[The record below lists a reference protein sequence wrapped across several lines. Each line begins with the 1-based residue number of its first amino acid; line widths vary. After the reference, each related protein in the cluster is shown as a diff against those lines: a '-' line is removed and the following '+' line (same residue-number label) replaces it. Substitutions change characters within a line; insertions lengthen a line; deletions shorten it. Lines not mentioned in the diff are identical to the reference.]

1 MSLDPYRVPKHVA
14 VIMDGN
20 GRWAELKGEPRVFGH
35 RKGTDA
41 TRAVV
46 RNCDDYGVQYLTL
59 YVFSTE
65 NWKRPPH
72 EVDFLMKLVS
82 DMIDS
87 EVPDMMKNNVKLKVL
102 GQMNSLP
109 EYAQQKLI
117 DGMEK
122 TKNNTGLNLQLAIN
136 YGGRSE
142 IAEAVKQIASKVK
155 SGDLEVDQIDEET
168 ISANMFLPEV
178 PDPELLIRTGGE
190 FRVSNYLLWQI
201 AYSEIFVSEKL
212 WPDFDKEELFNALE
226 FYQNRQRR
234 FGGIKADDE

>member
-1 MSLDPYRVPKHVA
+1 MSLDPNRVPKHVA

-87 EVPDMMKNNVKLKVL
+87 EVPDMMENNVKLKVL
-102 GQMNSLP
+102 GQMDSLP

-155 SGDLEVDQIDEET
+155 SGDLEVDQINEET
-168 ISANMFLPEV
+168 ISANMFLPEI

-201 AYSEIFVSEKL
+201 AYSEIFVSQKL

-234 FGGIKADDE
+234 FGGVKADDE

>member
-1 MSLDPYRVPKHVA
+1 MSLDPNRVPKHVA